1 LSYCLFCHVSYTDMW
16 SWASLLGLAS
26 VPLLCQPC
34 EGKLTLIQGDICRI
48 CGRSFSLFPE
58 EYRQG
63 DCCYDCIRWEE
74 DEEWAGVLQQ
84 NRSLYVYN
92 DFLKEMI
99 AKMKYRGD
107 VELMKAFYPLGR
119 SSFKNI
125 YRSSLLVPIPLS
137 EERHYERG
145 FNQGEIL
152 AKGLKNNMSL
162 VLIRKTHEEKQSK
175 KKREDRIKQK
185 ENPFEVTHLQN
196 ITGKSITLIDDVY
209 TTGSTLRYAAKV
221 LLEAGAKSISSIT
234 LGR

>member
-1 LSYCLFCHVSYTDMW
+1 MSYCLFCHVSYTDTW

-26 VPLLCQPC
+26 APLLCQPC
-34 EGKLTLIQGDICRI
+34 ERKLTLIQGDICRI

-58 EYRQG
+58 EYRQR

-74 DEEWAGVLQQ
+74 EEEWAGVLQQ
-84 NRSLYVYN
+84 NRSFYVYN

-99 AKMKYRGD
+99 AKIKYRGD
-107 VELMKAFYPLGR
+107 VELMKAFYPLAR
-119 SSFKNI
+119 SSFKNF

-145 FNQGEIL
+145 FNQAEIL
-152 AKGLKNNMSL
+152 AKGLNNNMSL

-185 ENPFEVTHLQN
+185 ENPFEVTHVQN
-196 ITGKSITLIDDVY
+196 IIGKSITLIDDVY

-221 LLEAGAKSISSIT
+221 LLRAGAKSVSSIT